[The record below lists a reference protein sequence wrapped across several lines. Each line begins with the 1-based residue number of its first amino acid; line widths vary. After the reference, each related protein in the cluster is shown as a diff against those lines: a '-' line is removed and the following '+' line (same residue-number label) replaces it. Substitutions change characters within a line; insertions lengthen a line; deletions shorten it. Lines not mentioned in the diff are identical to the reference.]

1 MTPSD
6 LLAVVALGVVTL
18 LLAGCGE
25 DIGSSSAEEV
35 LDQTRT
41 AMDGV
46 RSYRFTAEFVAE
58 ADRDR
63 GEEARRLQWSGEWV
77 APEWWHIKLE
87 SGEEIVWV
95 DGRLFGKNLE
105 TRDDAWRDEGT
116 VPYVG
121 STTPREPF
129 LDLAEPQLLE
139 DEVIERA
146 PVFHVAGMLMQE
158 RAPTALKFPTPIH
171 LLIGKED
178 YRVLRMTIEGYGVSV
193 RATFLG
199 EPPAT
204 PERRASVT
212 YTYDYFDYNEPVT
225 IELPEGFE

>member
-1 MTPSD
+1 MRRWGLP
-6 LLAVVALGVVTL
+6 AVVALGVAAL
-18 LLAGCGE
+18 LLAGCGG
-25 DIGSSSAEEV
+25 DIGSSSAKEV
-35 LDQTRT
+35 LDQART
-41 AMDGV
+41 ATDGV
-46 RSYRFTAEFVAE
+46 RSYRFTAELVAE

-87 SGEEIVWV
+87 SGEEIVWL

-105 TRDDAWRDEGT
+105 AHDDAWRDEGT

-129 LDLAEPQLLE
+129 LDLSEPQVLE
-139 DEVIERA
+139 DEVIEGA
-146 PVFHVAGMLMQE
+146 PVFHVAGMLTQE
-158 RAPTALKFPTPIH
+158 KVSTAPEFPTPIH

-178 YRVLRMTIEGYGVSV
+178 YRVLRMTIEAYSVSV
-193 RATFLG
+193 RATLPG

-204 PERRASVT
+204 PERGASAT

-225 IELPEGFE
+225 IEFPEGFE